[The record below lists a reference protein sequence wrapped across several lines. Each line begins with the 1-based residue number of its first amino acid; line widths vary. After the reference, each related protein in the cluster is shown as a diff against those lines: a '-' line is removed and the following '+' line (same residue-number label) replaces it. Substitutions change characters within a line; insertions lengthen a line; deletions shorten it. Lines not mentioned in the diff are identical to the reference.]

1 VITKM
6 IARYLTINQNMLK
19 IVTTWKTDQTQWPPI
34 SEKQCCDTLQM
45 VTTWKTDKTQY
56 PPISEKQ
63 CCDTLQMMVT
73 TTKKQ
78 PGRQIKRCFIQSK
91 LFNLCLI
98 LLSFWTIKYV

>member
-1 VITKM
+1 MGLVVLVKKNVGSHPPISEKQCCDTLQM
-6 IARYLTINQNMLK
+6 M
-19 IVTTWKTDQTQWPPI
+19 VTTWKIDQTQYPPI

-45 VTTWKTDKTQY
+45 VTTWKIDQTQY

-78 PGRQIKRCFIQSK
+78 PGRQIKRCFIQSR
-91 LFNLCLI
+91 
-98 LLSFWTIKYV
+98 